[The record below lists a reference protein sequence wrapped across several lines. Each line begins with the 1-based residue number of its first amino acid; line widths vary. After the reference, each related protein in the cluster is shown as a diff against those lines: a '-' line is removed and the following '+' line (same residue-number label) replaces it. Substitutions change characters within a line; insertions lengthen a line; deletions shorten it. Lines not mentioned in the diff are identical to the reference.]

1 MLSYLLLF
9 PSNWQALFVLLT
21 CFALRWHFYGATESA
36 VSALLAH
43 AFIFHFH
50 FLISVFYGKINDN
63 GDDDDDNDDDDDD
76 DDTSLFT
83 SGFQTLVSVPSAVW

>member
-1 MLSYLLLF
+1 MCYL
-9 PSNWQALFVLLT
+9 
-21 CFALRWHFYGATESA
+21 R
-36 VSALLAH
+36 ALLSVDIFTGQQKAQSLPCWLMPSFSI
-43 AFIFHFH
+43 FIFL
-50 FLISVFYGKINDN
+50 FLYFYGKINDN